1 MMMMMMMTVM
11 MMIMM
16 RVVMMRVMMTCL
28 RKPLLSQR
36 AVGPGAR
43 RSLGER
49 RLKSTAW
56 SARRSSQEGRTVPA
70 NKTQAEEHHWQEAAH
85 RTHQAEQH
93 HWTECRANT
102 VLHGCPRHQAE

>member
-1 MMMMMMMTVM
+1 MMMMMTVM

-16 RVVMMRVMMTCL
+16 RVVMMRVMMIFL

-56 SARRSSQEGRTVPA
+56 AARRSSQEGLTVPV
-70 NKTQAEEHHWQEAAH
+70 NRTQAEEHHWQEAAQ
-85 RTHQAEQH
+85 RTQQAEQH
-93 HWTECRANT
+93 HWTQCRA
-102 VLHGCPRHQAE
+102 VFARVSCPWQ